1 MYLCN
6 VVFTFLNGT
15 LSCDNSFILYLIKFP
30 GMCYNII
37 VIIVVI
43 VGQYL
48 PSTFCKSVSIIAKI
62 LYLSFLFI
70 NA

>member
-1 MYLCN
+1 M
-6 VVFTFLNGT
+6 VFTFLNGT

-43 VGQYL
+43 VGN
-48 PSTFCKSVSIIAKI
+48 STFCKSVSIIAKI